1 MKLRALAAGTT
12 FLGAVFALGPFAMV
26 ELNGISGWPRWS
38 SGVGRAAGGGL
49 MFAGIV
55 TVAYC
60 SGLFWRIG
68 AGTPVPVEPPKHMVI
83 TGLYRYSRNPMYV
96 AQAAI
101 LLGLFFYR
109 GELSLLLYA
118 GTYLAAIHAW
128 IVRGEEPELR
138 QRFGDEYIQYTRRV
152 PRWISIRGRPVRR

>member
-1 MKLRALAAGTT
+1 MKVRGLAAGTT
-12 FLGAVFALGPFAMV
+12 FLGAVFVLGPFAMV
-26 ELNGISGWPRWS
+26 ELNGILGWTRWS
-38 SGVGRAAGGGL
+38 SGVGRAAGCGL

-101 LLGLFFYR
+101 LLGLPNPTLPVAL
-109 GELSLLLYA
+109 ELA
-118 GTYLAAIHAW
+118 
-128 IVRGEEPELR
+128 
-138 QRFGDEYIQYTRRV
+138 
-152 PRWISIRGRPVRR
+152 RWGHEVALSNPAFVCS